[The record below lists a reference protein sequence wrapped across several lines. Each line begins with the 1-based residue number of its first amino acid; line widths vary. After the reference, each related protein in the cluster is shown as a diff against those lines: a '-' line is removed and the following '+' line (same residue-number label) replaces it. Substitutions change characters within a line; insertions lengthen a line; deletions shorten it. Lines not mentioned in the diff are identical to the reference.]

1 MRVGGQTTLRRSAE
15 LTGVGVHSGFSIS
28 VSIRPAAAN
37 TGIVFVRM
45 APGEP
50 DREIRAESRSVT
62 ATECATVLGDK
73 SGPVV
78 STIEHI
84 LAALHGLGVDN
95 AVVEV
100 DGPEVP
106 IMDGSA
112 APFVAAIDAAGVIAL
127 PSARRY
133 LKILKPIGVVAGDS
147 YGELRPNA
155 DGFRVEVEIDFPHAA
170 IGKQSLALNLTP
182 TTFRR
187 QLARARTFGFMQ
199 DVERLWKAG
208 YALGAA
214 LDNTL
219 VLGDEGVLN
228 PEGLRFVDEFVRH
241 KALDA
246 VGDMAL
252 AGAPML
258 GAYRSIRGGHRLNYA
273 VLCALMTDASAWT
286 MVEAPA
292 AVVTPRVPMRG
303 WIGGGGELPGMA
315 HPAMAA
321 DRS

>member
-1 MRVGGQTTLRRSAE
+1 MKAGGQTTLRRSAE
-15 LTGVGVHSGFSIS
+15 LTGVGVHSGFSIT
-28 VSIRPAAAN
+28 VSIRPAAAD

-45 APGEP
+45 VPGEP
-50 DREIRAESRSVT
+50 DREIRAESRFVA
-62 ATECATVLGDK
+62 ATECATVLGDE
-73 SGPVV
+73 SGPAV

-95 AVVEV
+95 ALVEV
-100 DGPEVP
+100 NGPEVP

-127 PSARRY
+127 SSPRRY
-133 LKILKPIGVVAGDS
+133 LKVLKPVGVVAGDS
-147 YGELRPNA
+147 YGELRPNVG
-155 DGFRVEVEIDFPHAA
+155 GFRVEVEIDFPHAA

-208 YALGAA
+208 YALGAS

-219 VLGDEGVLN
+219 VLGEDGVLN

-252 AGAPML
+252 AGAPIL

-273 VLCALMTDASAWT
+273 VLCALLADTSAWA
-286 MVEAPA
+286 MVVAAPEVVQPRAPA
-292 AVVTPRVPMRG
+292 RSWVL
-303 WIGGGGELPGMA
+303 GGGELRGIA
-315 HPAMAA
+315 QPAMAA